1 MFNPL
6 SIYRSLPTYIHKG
19 IRMEVTIMK
28 EITLVKRKF
37 STAQITV
44 IGALFGITIVLGVTG
59 LGFIPI
65 PPFKTT
71 IMHIPVIIGGIV
83 EGPVV
88 GAMIG
93 LFFGVFSIFQAINTP
108 SPVSFIFMNPII
120 AVLPRM
126 MIGITAYYGYKLI
139 RTRSRSMNIAIGAVI
154 GSFTNTLGVL
164 GLIYIIYI
172 DAYMKALHVS
182 YSIAVKSLLVL
193 ALNGLISAGAA
204 VAITVPVVIA
214 VGYLRK

>member
-1 MFNPL
+1 
-6 SIYRSLPTYIHKG
+6 
-19 IRMEVTIMK
+19 MK
-28 EITLVKRKF
+28 EITLTKTKF

-44 IGALFGITIVLGVTG
+44 IGVLFAITIVLGATG

-93 LFFGVFSIFQAINTP
+93 LLFGVFSIFQAINTP
-108 SPVSFIFMNPII
+108 SPVSFIFMNPVI

-139 RTRSRSMNIAIGAVI
+139 RTKSKSMNIAIGAVI

-172 DAYMKALHVS
+172 DAYMKALHIS
-182 YSIAVKSLLVL
+182 YSFAVKSLLALV
-193 ALNGLISAGAA
+193 LNGFISAGAA
-204 VAITVPVVIA
+204 VVVTVPVVLA
-214 VGYLRK
+214 VGHLRK